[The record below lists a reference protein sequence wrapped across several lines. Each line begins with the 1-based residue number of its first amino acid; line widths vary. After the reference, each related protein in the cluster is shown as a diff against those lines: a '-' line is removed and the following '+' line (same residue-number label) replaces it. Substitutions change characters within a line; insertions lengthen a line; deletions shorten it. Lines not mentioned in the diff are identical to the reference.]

1 MLAVSLDNVLE
12 RTWKEPSPY
21 RTMNV
26 KEIFFVVICSY
37 STVIHA
43 TSIKSQESLYA
54 QEDLILLSFNDLPL
68 CKDRSYA
75 RVCITGNDDKN
86 NIKPDQKILDLDTKD
101 NSTTITNHTPEEK
114 DIIHTEDESPIQ
126 NIEIDQLEENETNN
140 IDKHITA
147 PSSVIEHIENKVMD
161 SEYINLSQDGYTDTD
176 PTTDLSYIDELSDN
190 TSYELETNL
199 ILFKE
204 DLDPSTKT
212 VDDDHSELWAHLNIS
227 SNLLLGNS
235 YVMNIEGNISYSTYH
250 HMFRGSFRE
259 PHTKDTYPAYLD
271 LDVISITHEGDDF
284 DFLAGK
290 EKISIGLSEIYS
302 PTNRFGIANA
312 VNPQHINEMGL
323 IQARYKY
330 YIEDDIFSMFV
341 IPYEEHAPT
350 PDPTSRWLG
359 TTGDTD
365 FISISGLPTGY
376 SIKDGYHST
385 TFENAGYLVSYEGI
399 REGYDFF
406 TILHHGPSAYPVL
419 IRDDLVFTKEYP
431 ISTSIGGGISAV
443 YDEWKL
449 YSEAIYQTT
458 EHDADQDFLK
468 YVVGASYKET
478 EFANSVGIDEIQ
490 PIIEY
495 AGEEIIEEQ
504 NNSKYYTDSKNA
516 RPFRDSVITQI
527 QITFNDDWLGSLH
540 GTKNLD
546 NKDYSFGS
554 GLEYSYNDN
563 LKFYLMGTFYH
574 GKDETAYGRWRQN
587 DNLELGFNYKF

>member
-1 MLAVSLDNVLE
+1 MLAASLDNDLE
-12 RTWKEPSPY
+12 RPCRGLNSY
-21 RTMNV
+21 RIMNV
-26 KEIFFVVICSY
+26 KYLFFVVICSC
-37 STVIHA
+37 STIIHA
-43 TSIKSQESLYA
+43 ASTKNQGSLYA
-54 QEDLILLSFNDLPL
+54 QEELVLLSFNDLPL

-75 RVCITGNDDKN
+75 RVCITGNDDV
-86 NIKPDQKILDLDTKD
+86 IKGNTESDKKTLGSETKKI
-101 NSTTITNHTPEEK
+101 TTIITNENPSKEN
-114 DIIHTEDESPIQ
+114 IIHAGDESPTQ
-126 NIEIDQLEENETNN
+126 AIETEQLEANTTNN
-140 IDKHITA
+140 IIEHITT
-147 PSSVIEHIENKVMD
+147 PSSIIEHIENKDEDETVD
-161 SEYINLSQDGYTDTD
+161 SEQMDLSQNGYAETNSN
-176 PTTDLSYIDELSDN
+176 TDLSYIDKLSEN

-284 DFLAGK
+284 DFLVGK

-330 YIEDDIFSMFV
+330 YIEYDVFSMFV
-341 IPYEEHAPT
+341 IPYEEHPPT

-385 TFENAGYLVSYEGI
+385 TFKNAGYLASYEGI

-406 TILHHGPSAYPVL
+406 AILHHGPSAYPVL

-431 ISTSIGGGISAV
+431 ISTSVGGGISAV

-458 EHDADQDFLK
+458 EHDADQDFFK
-468 YVVGASYKET
+468 YVVGASYRET
-478 EFANSVGIDEIQ
+478 EFANSMGIDEIQ

-495 AGEEIIEEQ
+495 AGEEIIEDQ

-516 RPFRDSVITQI
+516 RPLRDSVITQI
-527 QITFNDDWLGSLH
+527 QFTLNDDWLASLH

-554 GLEYSYNDN
+554 GIEYSYNDN
-563 LKFYLMGTFYH
+563 LKLYLAGTFYH
-574 GKDETAYGRWRQN
+574 GKDETAYGRCRN
-587 DNLELGFNYKF
+587 

>member
-1 MLAVSLDNVLE
+1 
-12 RTWKEPSPY
+12 
-21 RTMNV
+21 MNV

>member
-1 MLAVSLDNVLE
+1 
-12 RTWKEPSPY
+12 
-21 RTMNV
+21 
-26 KEIFFVVICSY
+26 
-37 STVIHA
+37 
-43 TSIKSQESLYA
+43 
-54 QEDLILLSFNDLPL
+54 
-68 CKDRSYA
+68 
-75 RVCITGNDDKN
+75 
-86 NIKPDQKILDLDTKD
+86 
-101 NSTTITNHTPEEK
+101 
-114 DIIHTEDESPIQ
+114 
-126 NIEIDQLEENETNN
+126 
-140 IDKHITA
+140 
-147 PSSVIEHIENKVMD
+147 
-161 SEYINLSQDGYTDTD
+161 
-176 PTTDLSYIDELSDN
+176 
-190 TSYELETNL
+190 
-199 ILFKE
+199 
-204 DLDPSTKT
+204 
-212 VDDDHSELWAHLNIS
+212 
-227 SNLLLGNS
+227 
-235 YVMNIEGNISYSTYH
+235 
-250 HMFRGSFRE
+250 
-259 PHTKDTYPAYLD
+259 
-271 LDVISITHEGDDF
+271 
-284 DFLAGK
+284 
-290 EKISIGLSEIYS
+290 
-302 PTNRFGIANA
+302 
-312 VNPQHINEMGL
+312 MGL

>member
-1 MLAVSLDNVLE
+1 
-12 RTWKEPSPY
+12 
-21 RTMNV
+21 MNV
-26 KEIFFVVICSY
+26 KKILLLALYPCY
-37 STVIHA
+37 A
-43 TSIKSQESLYA
+43 TSNVLPLDIEKHHLSLYA
-54 QEDLILLSFNDLPL
+54 QEELILLAFNDLPL

-75 RVCITGNDDKN
+75 RVCITVDD
-86 NIKPDQKILDLDTKD
+86 TTEKD
-101 NSTTITNHTPEEK
+101 NKRIDQATPNSARDRTAKKINQSPSPTKESKAERTKTQQTQEMGVGQQAIDGPDNILEEK
-114 DIIHTEDESPIQ
+114 S
-126 NIEIDQLEENETNN
+126 
-140 IDKHITA
+140 A
-147 PSSVIEHIENKVMD
+147 PPHVTEHIEDDN
-161 SEYINLSQDGYTDTD
+161 INLEGMDLYQDS
-176 PTTDLSYIDELSDN
+176 TTDHDTEHSYMNELSEN
-190 TSYELETNL
+190 MSYELETNI

-212 VDDDHSELWAHLNIS
+212 VDDDHSELWARLNIS
-227 SNLLLGNS
+227 SNLFIDDSFAINL
-235 YVMNIEGNISYSTYH
+235 EGNISYSTYH

-259 PHTKDTYPAYLD
+259 PHTKETYPAYID
-271 LDVISITHEGDDF
+271 LDVITVMHEGDDF
-284 DFLAGK
+284 DLLAGK
-290 EKISIGLSEIYS
+290 DKVSIGLSEIYS
-302 PTNRFGIANA
+302 PTNRFGIANG
-312 VNPQHINEMGL
+312 VNPQHTNDMGL
-323 IQARYKY
+323 IQARYRY
-330 YIEDDIFSMFV
+330 YIDDDIFSIFF
-341 IPYEEHAPT
+341 IPYEEHPPT

-359 TTGDTD
+359 TTGDAD

-385 TFENAGYLVSYEGI
+385 NLANAGYLSIYEGI

-406 TILHHGPSAYPVL
+406 TILHHGPSSYPVL
-419 IRDDLVFTKEYP
+419 VRDGLVFTKEYP

-449 YSEAIYQTT
+449 YSEAIYQKT

-478 EFANSVGIDEIQ
+478 EFANSIGIDEIQ

-504 NNSKYYTDSKNA
+504 NNSKYYSNSENA
-516 RPFRDSVITQI
+516 RPLRDSVITQV
-527 QITFNDDWLGSLH
+527 QITFNDEWLASIH

-563 LKFYLMGTFYH
+563 LKFYMVGTFYH